1 MAFGDNGNRK
11 KTPFEILVQIVV
23 IFMILVTLGGV
34 VFSAINIL
42 M

>member
-11 KTPFEILVQIVV
+11 KTPFEILVHIVV

-34 VFSAINIL
+34 VFSAINVL

>member
-23 IFMILVTLGGV
+23 IFMILITLGGV
-34 VFSAINIL
+34 VFSAINVL